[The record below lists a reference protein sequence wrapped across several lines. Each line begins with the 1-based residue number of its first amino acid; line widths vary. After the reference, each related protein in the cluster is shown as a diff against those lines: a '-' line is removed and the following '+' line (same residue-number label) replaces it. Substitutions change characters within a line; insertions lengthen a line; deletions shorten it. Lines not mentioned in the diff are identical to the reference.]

1 MIWSL
6 ENRKIHFSKEGLNPQ
21 YGNTGCVVFK
31 RGIQHF
37 LPKNQYTERKLLN
50 FEFWSLASFQKVPK
64 FDFQISADL
73 GKKWRRK
80 GSTGQRFI
88 CTKVTSYKIHILG
101 PFDFLDCIYGFGCGL
116 LKQKEQEENIGAT
129 QSGASKG
136 RFKALQVNA
145 KNFFDNNRAQFYIYS
160 WFLKPLNS
168 QDFLLRAQNEAL
180 SQWI

>member
-1 MIWSL
+1 MKKKGFNWSEDHL
-6 ENRKIHFSKEGLNPQ
+6 YRSNFLQNP
-21 YGNTGCVVFK
+21 Y
-31 RGIQHF
+31 
-37 LPKNQYTERKLLN
+37 
-50 FEFWSLASFQKVPK
+50 
-64 FDFQISADL
+64 
-73 GKKWRRK
+73 
-80 GSTGQRFI
+80 
-88 CTKVTSYKIHILG
+88 LG

-168 QDFLLRAQNEAL
+168 QDFLLRTQNEAL
-180 SQWI
+180 SQ